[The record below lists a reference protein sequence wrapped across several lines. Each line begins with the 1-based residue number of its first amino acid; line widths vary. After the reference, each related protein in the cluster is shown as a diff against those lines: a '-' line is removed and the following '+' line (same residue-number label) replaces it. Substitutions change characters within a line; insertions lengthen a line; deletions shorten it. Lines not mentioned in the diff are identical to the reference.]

1 MKEINDASKLSKQI
15 TRQSTYSARGSK
27 TFRGRPAYRG
37 RGTPQY
43 TKNADPAGQEAS
55 EEPEENIKPKS
66 RCDTLSIFIAGDEHT
81 I

>member
-1 MKEINDASKLSKQI
+1 MMPQKSVNRLPDNQHIQLEVQ
-15 TRQSTYSARGSK
+15 K
-27 TFRGRPAYRG
+27 TSEGDLHTEAG
-37 RGTPQY
+37 ELTATPKY
-43 TKNADPAGQEAS
+43 TKKADPAGQEVS